1 MATENNNRAPA
12 FLDREFA
19 PEDYLPLPPAIPL
32 EQSTLL
38 DEGKILTASVD
49 PESGTFILARHLKS
63 GWLDPGFGLYGV
75 QRIASDIARSVNSLT
90 LRLEA
95 NGRVV
100 VQGRLSDPITGR
112 RGIYLLRVLPSAQAQ
127 PCLGV
132 DAFLILSLL
141 PTASTAPNPV
151 GGVDEWTW
159 LRWPSPQIQ

>member
-1 MATENNNRAPA
+1 MATHNNNQSPTAFDRGFTPA
-12 FLDREFA
+12 
-19 PEDYLPLPPAIPL
+19 DYLPLPSVAPL

-38 DEGKILTASVD
+38 ADGKILTASVD
-49 PESGTFILARHLKS
+49 TDSGEFVLARHLKS
-63 GWLDPGFGLYGV
+63 GWLDDAFGLYGV
-75 QRIASDIARSVNSLT
+75 QRIASDIARSVTSLT

-100 VQGRLSDPITGR
+100 VQGRLSDRVTGR
-112 RGIYLLRVLPSAQAQ
+112 KGIYLLRILPGAPAQ

-141 PTASTAPNPV
+141 PTASTAPDPV

-159 LRWPSPQIQ
+159 LRWPA